1 MSEASG
7 KPGHANWMR
16 TRLCP
21 HRLAPLCLLI
31 FVRALPVL
39 GQKPSAGTERAAT
52 GKSLTHS
59 LECRVIGTD
68 QFRRTNGYLILVE
81 CFDIVR
87 VRAGTVQ
94 PKPIAAGSKSSSG
107 NGISLPDEPD
117 VSVLLAHGEIWHHID
132 LPERTRKALRGRTG
146 QGGRCRCRAS
156 ATTNIPQSARA
167 IEISGYLELLSM
179 AFPSGNFNPECKSL
193 QFSYSLLPFITPQHT
208 NHRIFT
214 SCAPRKHLLLIVRRN
229 RSGKHHDKICACLDR
244 PACSP
249 IARIA
254 AGTSISAPVLVATVR
269 AEIPASRKR
278 PAR

>member
-1 MSEASG
+1 
-7 KPGHANWMR
+7 MR
-16 TRLCP
+16 TRFCP
-21 HRLAPLCLLI
+21 RFLSALCLLI

-59 LECRVIGTD
+59 FECRVIGTD

-107 NGISLPDEPD
+107 NGISLP
-117 VSVLLAHGEIWHHID
+117 
-132 LPERTRKALRGRTG
+132 ERTRKALRGRTG
-146 QGGRCRCRAS
+146 RGGRCRCGAS
-156 ATTNIPQSARA
+156 ATTNIQQSTRA
-167 IEISGYLELLSM
+167 IEITGYLELLSM
-179 AFPSGNFNPECKSL
+179 AFPSG
-193 QFSYSLLPFITPQHT
+193 
-208 NHRIFT
+208 
-214 SCAPRKHLLLIVRRN
+214 RN
-229 RSGKHHDKICACLDR
+229 RSGKHHEKICACLDR

-254 AGTSISAPVLVATVR
+254 AGTSISTPVLVATVR